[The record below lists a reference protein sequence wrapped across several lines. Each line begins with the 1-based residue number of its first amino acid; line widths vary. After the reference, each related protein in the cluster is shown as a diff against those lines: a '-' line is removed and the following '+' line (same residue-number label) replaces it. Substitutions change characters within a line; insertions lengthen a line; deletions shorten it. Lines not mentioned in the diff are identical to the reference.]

1 MLRSFRIEKIVCSF
15 VLTACSLAGF
25 SQEYKI
31 PELATKG
38 KYGVV
43 HSELIYGMDQKPT
56 AQCHASTIIETSDG
70 LMCAFFAGT
79 YEKHQ
84 DVGIRVSH
92 YKDGKWSWP
101 VEVTNG
107 FLTDSVKHPAWNP
120 VLFQPKGGPIYLFY
134 KVGPD
139 VDNWWGVYTTTS
151 DEGKTWTKPV
161 TMGKN
166 KIVGDLLGPVKNKA
180 VQLQDGTII
189 SPTSLERRGTPNGR
203 DWRIYFE
210 ISKDNGKTWKVVPPI
225 NDGVEFDAI
234 QPSVLIHKNG
244 DLQILARTLQDV
256 LVTSWSKDKGETWS
270 KLESS
275 GLPNPN
281 SGTDAVTLKDG
292 RHLLVYNHSTNKG
305 AEPKGR
311 NILNVAISED
321 GKNWKVVTTLENEP
335 IWAGY
340 SYPAVIQSSD
350 GLVHITYTYSRRSVK
365 HVIVDPTKL

>member
-1 MLRSFRIEKIVCSF
+1 MLFRFIF
-15 VLTACSLAGF
+15 FLGLALILNKAAF
-25 SQEYKI
+25 AQTYKI

-38 KYGVV
+38 KQGVV
-43 HSELIYGMDQKPT
+43 SSELVYGMEQKPT
-56 AQCHASTIIETSDG
+56 AQCHASTILETKDG
-70 LMCAFFAGT
+70 LMAAFFAGT
-79 YEKHQ
+79 REKHQ
-84 DVGIRVSH
+84 DVGIRVAH
-92 YKDGKWSWP
+92 LKNGEWSWP
-101 VEVTNG
+101 VEVVNG
-107 FLTDSVKHPAWNP
+107 FVSDSLKFPAWNP

-139 VDNWWGVYTTTS
+139 VDNWWGVYVTSS

-166 KIVGDLLGPVKNKA
+166 KVVGDLLGPVKNKA
-180 VQLQDGTII
+180 VQLADGTII
-189 SPTSLERRGTPNGR
+189 SPTSVERRGTPNGR

-210 ISKDNGKTWKVVPPI
+210 ISKDNGKTWRVIPPI
-225 NDGVEFDAI
+225 NDGVEYDAI

-244 DLQILARTLQDV
+244 DLQILARTIQDV

-270 KLESS
+270 KLEKT

-292 RHLLVYNHSTNKG
+292 RHLLVYNHSTKEG
-305 AEPKGR
+305 AEPKNR
-311 NILNVAISED
+311 NILNLAISED

-340 SYPAVIQSSD
+340 SYPAIIQTSD
-350 GLVHITYTYSRRSVK
+350 GLVHVTYTYARQNIK
-365 HVIVDPTKL
+365 HVTIDPSKL